1 MDAISSVLIVKA
13 LEGLSA
19 RMKVSAEN
27 VANAN
32 TPNYRP
38 MRVTFEK
45 ALADAAGQ
53 GPDAVRA
60 VVPQVEQVPAGTPEF
75 ELRLDLELA
84 DASATAARYVSLIDV
99 LGRENQLKSLAIT
112 GNS

>member
-1 MDAISSVLIVKA
+1 VDAISSVVIIKA

-38 MRVTFEK
+38 LRVTFEK
-45 ALADAAGQ
+45 ALADAAIQ
-53 GPDAVRA
+53 GPDAVR
-60 VVPQVEQVPAGTPEF
+60 QVTPRIEQVPAGSPDA

-84 DASATAARYVSLIDV
+84 DASGTAARYASLVDI
-99 LGRENQLKSLAIT
+99 LSRESQLQSLAIT